1 MYPAENIFSGG
12 LASST
17 DALNNLRRALQQSR
31 IPSQLNPD
39 EQMKYGHV
47 SFRQYPFMPPE
58 YIHRSAELIASA
70 NAKLL
75 AIKAPCIL
83 RASNV
88 GSLASSAP
96 SPPSKSL
103 GPWKSIKQFFGLT
116 TESDTLGL
124 FAISAIRKGD
134 VILED
139 STSWG
144 ANTMSPAVQTN
155 FRGRAYPMFRCENCC
170 GIAPVTQNTVY
181 QSQCCNTKYCSNS
194 CREMAKANYHQ
205 VLCGKDFSWLA
216 NEPQL
221 AGGKPAPVGISDTDG
236 QMCRYWGRTPFSCF
250 VPSYDSPLK
259 QSPLQ
264 KQPHLRHC

>member
-1 MYPAENIFSGG
+1 MYPAEDIFSGG

-17 DALNNLRRALQQSR
+17 DALKNLRRALRQSR
-31 IPSQLNPD
+31 LPSHLNPD
-39 EQMKYGHV
+39 EQVKYGHV
-47 SFRQYPFMPPE
+47 SFRQYPFMPPA

-116 TESDTLGL
+116 TKSDTLGL

-144 ANTMSPAVQTN
+144 ANAM
-155 FRGRAYPMFRCENCC
+155 
-170 GIAPVTQNTVY
+170 
-181 QSQCCNTKYCSNS
+181 
-194 CREMAKANYHQ
+194 
-205 VLCGKDFSWLA
+205 
-216 NEPQL
+216 
-221 AGGKPAPVGISDTDG
+221 
-236 QMCRYWGRTPFSCF
+236 
-250 VPSYDSPLK
+250 
-259 QSPLQ
+259 
-264 KQPHLRHC
+264 